1 MFHDNLIPAWPKCRK
16 YNTLRPFCRRG
27 KGIVSDM
34 IKMRTVQRAFVL
46 IEIAIAL
53 FVLALVLGGIL
64 APINQQIQQGKIRDT
79 QKAIND
85 VNDALIGFVM
95 INGRL
100 PRPATSAANG
110 LEAAA
115 CADEVACTGFIPWT
129 TLGSPKLDAW
139 GNMIQYSVT
148 PAFANATFL
157 LTSVG
162 TKTIQERNAAGALV
176 NYATLVPAVVWSHGP
191 ENFGTNDAGAVRAN
205 SSSGVTNADEITNNT
220 ASVTFIRRIDT
231 TSTAAGG
238 GEFDDIVTFIP
249 TAVLIGKAIAAGKL
263 P

>member
-1 MFHDNLIPAWPKCRK
+1 MVKIIR
-16 YNTLRPFCRRG
+16 
-27 KGIVSDM
+27 
-34 IKMRTVQRAFVL
+34 VQRAFVL

-100 PRPATSAANG
+100 PRPATSSTNG
-110 LEAAA
+110 LENAAA
-115 CADEVACTGFIPWT
+115 CASEAACTGFIPWT
-129 TLGSPKLDAW
+129 TLGSPKVDAW
-139 GNMIQYSVT
+139 GSLIQYSVT
-148 PAFANATFL
+148 PAFANAAFV

-162 TKTIQERNAAGALV
+162 TKTIQERNSVGALV

-191 ENFGTNDAGAVRAN
+191 SNFGTNDAGVARAN
-205 SSSGVTNADEITNNT
+205 SSSGVTNADEITNNA
-220 ASVTFIRRIDT
+220 ASVTFIRRIETDNT
-231 TSTAAGG
+231 GAGG